1 MKLISFCIPT
11 YNRAPQCI
19 RLVKEILK
27 SQNEDIEV
35 VVSDN
40 CSTDETLALLRKI
53 KDKRLFILT
62 SVQNKDSLLN
72 GLNCLSKASGKYIY
86 LTTDKDMVNFSNIDA
101 FVLFLKGNR
110 VSCGYCEFSPKL
122 GGIDGIY
129 LQGFEAIDNVG
140 YLGRHPSGSFFEREK
155 LENLN
160 YLERFSDYEFVG
172 EFVADYML
180 AELASKGNAAIFRQ
194 QLAIPQDGKEAA
206 IDKSLSIKGENKN
219 AYYTPFN
226 RLKTTINQTIHI
238 SNLEISRKN
247 KERLVIKIFMIGLI
261 NATFGYK
268 NILRNKD
275 ICEHY
280 YLESRKVLFWELMWV
295 GCGFYKNYLKRTK
308 PARRAVNLHV
318 IMFSYYVCKLALAKI
333 LKKFF
338 YA

>member
-86 LTTDKDMVNFSNIDA
+86 FTTDKDMVNFSNIDA

-122 GGIDGIY
+122 G
-129 LQGFEAIDNVG
+129 
-140 YLGRHPSGSFFEREK
+140 K
-155 LENLN
+155 
-160 YLERFSDYEFVG
+160 
-172 EFVADYML
+172 
-180 AELASKGNAAIFRQ
+180 
-194 QLAIPQDGKEAA
+194 
-206 IDKSLSIKGENKN
+206 
-219 AYYTPFN
+219 
-226 RLKTTINQTIHI
+226 
-238 SNLEISRKN
+238 
-247 KERLVIKIFMIGLI
+247 
-261 NATFGYK
+261 
-268 NILRNKD
+268 
-275 ICEHY
+275 
-280 YLESRKVLFWELMWV
+280 
-295 GCGFYKNYLKRTK
+295 
-308 PARRAVNLHV
+308 
-318 IMFSYYVCKLALAKI
+318 
-333 LKKFF
+333 
-338 YA
+338 